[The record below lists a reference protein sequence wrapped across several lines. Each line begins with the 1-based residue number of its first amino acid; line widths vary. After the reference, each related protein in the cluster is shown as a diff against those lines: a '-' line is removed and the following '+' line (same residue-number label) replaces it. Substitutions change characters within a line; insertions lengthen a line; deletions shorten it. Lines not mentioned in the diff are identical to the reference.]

1 MLSKNGLNEL
11 MNELKIDKETAK
23 NLVKSVDQQVTWL
36 KDNLFEEA
44 KIGFYIMIFQL
55 GTKGYGK
62 YSNVRKP
69 LSSLDYSKAL
79 RNIKSSKWFE
89 QNPSQ
94 ANEFIK
100 RLELAKEIRERNS
113 QIFLSLF

>member
-36 KDNLFEEA
+36 KDNLFEVA
-44 KIGFYIMIFQL
+44 KIGFYIMIFHL

-69 LSSLDYSKAL
+69 LSKLNYPKAMKNL
-79 RNIKSSKWFE
+79 KNSKWFE
-89 QNPSQ
+89 QNPDQ

-100 RLELAKEIRERNS
+100 RLKKDKKNLKI
-113 QIFLSLF
+113 

>member
-1 MLSKNGLNEL
+1 MS
-11 MNELKIDKETAK
+11 ELKIDKETAK
-23 NLVKSVDQQVTWL
+23 NLVKSVNQQVTWL
-36 KDNLFEEA
+36 NDCFEEA
-44 KIGFYIMIFQL
+44 RIGFYIMIFHL

-69 LSSLDYSKAL
+69 LSSLDYPKAIK
-79 RNIKSSKWFE
+79 NIKNSKWFE

-100 RLELAKEIRERNS
+100 WLEKADKKVTRLN
-113 QIFLSLF
+113 LSLF

>member
-36 KDNLFEEA
+36 KDCFEEVR
-44 KIGFYIMIFQL
+44 IGFCVMIYQL

-69 LSSLDYSKAL
+69 LSNLNYPKTIK
-79 RNIKSSKWFE
+79 NIKNSKWFE
-89 QNPSQ
+89 QNPDQ

-100 RLELAKEIRERNS
+100 WLELADKKVTR
-113 QIFLSLF
+113 LVL

>member
-36 KDNLFEEA
+36 KDCFEEVR
-44 KIGFYIMIFQL
+44 IGFCIMIFQL

-69 LSSLDYSKAL
+69 LSSLDYSKTI
-79 RNIKSSKWFE
+79 RNIRNSKWFE
-89 QNPSQ
+89 QNPNQ

-100 RLELAKEIRERNS
+100 WLELADKKVTR
-113 QIFLSLF
+113 LVL